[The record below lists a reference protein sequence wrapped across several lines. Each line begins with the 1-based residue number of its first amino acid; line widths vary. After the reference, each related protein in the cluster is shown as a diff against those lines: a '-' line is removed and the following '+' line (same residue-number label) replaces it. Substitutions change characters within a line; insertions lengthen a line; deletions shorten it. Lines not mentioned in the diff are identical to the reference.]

1 MVLHASIRLVQ
12 LVRRV
17 MVLVL
22 VTVIQLVLVQE
33 LALLTRIWDCSGY
46 ELVVIDPVKSLNLVD
61 FEPDIRWE

>member
-1 MVLHASIRLVQ
+1 
-12 LVRRV
+12 